1 MGSSTPGSPGSTT
14 AGNKNE
20 VSPPSSSPKW
30 ERLVFESR
38 LFYLG
43 VSAGIFLFKSQSPD
57 VTRGVG
63 VKHLICSQL
72 LKWKEWLYLGSVS
85 VSSCISLCFL
95 ILFSSICFVVSHL
108 SVISHLKNSILY
120 SLSTFFICC
129 DLRPPLAISWWTIS
143 IRQLLHFFLRPRG
156 RGEGVSIHHPVHL
169 RIRGSWILLAQKS
182 LEGIRRWANPG
193 SSRQH
198 PSRPRHRRKEFFE
211 SWSLPLSRRRKKND
225 WLLDRLDLGV
235 PWPVKGDLKEDR
247 GNRKVETKS
256 WF

>member
-1 MGSSTPGSPGSTT
+1 MGTARVWKSSILFRGLGW
-14 AGNKNE
+14 NIF
-20 VSPPSSSPKW
+20 VQIPKPW
-30 ERLVFESR
+30 CE
-38 LFYLG
+38 
-43 VSAGIFLFKSQSPD
+43 AP
-57 VTRGVG
+57 RGVG

-95 ILFSSICFVVSHL
+95 IHTIYSLPFVSLSPTCPSSLIFKTLFYIVFQHFSSV
-108 SVISHLKNSILY
+108 N
-120 SLSTFFICC
+120 C
-129 DLRPPLAISWWTIS
+129 DLRPPLAISWWTTS
-143 IRQLLHFFLRPRG
+143 IRQLLHFILRPRG

-211 SWSLPLSRRRKKND
+211 SWSLPLSRRRKKTIVRSP
-225 WLLDRLDLGV
+225 WSGRSF